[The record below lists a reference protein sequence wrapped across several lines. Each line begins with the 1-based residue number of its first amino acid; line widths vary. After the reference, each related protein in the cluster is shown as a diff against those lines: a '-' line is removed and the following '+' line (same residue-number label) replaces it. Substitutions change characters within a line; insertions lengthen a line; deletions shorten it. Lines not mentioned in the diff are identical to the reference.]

1 MIYVYQGQQN
11 QAAAV
16 CSRNATLTGTIYYLW
31 KLTHKLSDRQFLFV
45 PFRLQPI
52 VSYPPA
58 YDVFCINIDDSIP
71 QVLTG
76 ATSCGVTN
84 VHLIPGEY
92 ELEVYQQTNNTNLNP
107 LNSQG
112 VIYYTLVNVIGSN
125 ANNPITYSG
134 GQSDVFI
141 IYNPD
146 NE

>member
-1 MIYVYQGQQN
+1 MIYLTQGTQN

-31 KLTHKLSDRQFLFV
+31 SLTHKLSDRNYSFV

-58 YDVFCINIDDSIP
+58 YDLFCINIDDSIP

-76 ATSCGVTN
+76 ATTCGVTN

-92 ELEVYQQTNNTNLNP
+92 ELKVYQQTNNTNINTELA
-107 LNSQG
+107 QG
-112 VIYYTLVNVIGSN
+112 IIYETLVNVIGTNSN
-125 ANNPITYSG
+125 TPITYTG
-134 GQSDVFI
+134 GQSDIFI